1 MTRTKTGSS
10 RNDARTTLAVPGNRL
25 RFSHV
30 TVRPESILMSYRQ
43 FRVMAAPILSIKERL
58 SGRSI
63 YLIGMMGSGKTST
76 GRPLAKRLGYGFVDA
91 DAVIEQVAG
100 CTIPEIFQRDGEE
113 GFRLIESQVLNAI
126 SQRHSLVVATGGGV
140 VTKPENWGQLHSGI
154 VVWLDVDQAKLIERL
169 RNDSTQRPLLQQPD
183 PEAALENL
191 LQQRRPLYGEADLT
205 VVINDETPDD
215 VADGILQLLPTL
227 IQDPTQQRER

>member
-1 MTRTKTGSS
+1 
-10 RNDARTTLAVPGNRL
+10 
-25 RFSHV
+25 
-30 TVRPESILMSYRQ
+30 
-43 FRVMAAPILSIKERL
+43 MADPILSLKERL

-100 CTIPEIFQRDGEE
+100 CTIPEVFERDGEA
-113 GFRLIESQVLNAI
+113 GFRSIESQVLNAI

-140 VTKPENWGQLHSGI
+140 VSKPENWGQLHSGI
-154 VVWLDVDQAKLIERL
+154 VVWLDVNRAQLIERL
-169 RNDSTQRPLLQQPD
+169 RDDSTQRPLLQQPN
-183 PEAALENL
+183 PEAALDTL
-191 LQQRRPLYGEADLT
+191 LQERRPLYGEADLT
-205 VVINDETPDD
+205 VVIKDESPDA

-227 IQDPTQQRER
+227 IKDPTEQRER